1 MRTIVSYTHATLD
14 DDESK
19 HQNHQL
25 PCSPHQPLKLYPIYF
40 VLYYIEIKIY
50 FTLEI

>member
-1 MRTIVSYTHATLD
+1 MRPIVSYTHATLD

-19 HQNHQL
+19 HQKSPL

-40 VLYYIEIKIY
+40 VLNYIEIKMY